1 MARLSSIL
9 CRHVLTDN
17 TVPKDAFKG
26 AKGVVFLQAAAAAV
40 GLTAFRGQGFIVAKV
55 DGAWSAP
62 AFIRLSTMGMGFSL
76 GGACQH
82 FSSNCQE
89 TDIHLLSPP
98 PHSECF
104 IWQRGRCVVHACL
117 DTYAHNGAYTPAAH
131 YFPLFGS
138 IS

>member
-1 MARLSSIL
+1 MVRMSSFL

-76 GGACQH
+76 GGAWH
-82 FSSNCQE
+82 YFSSNLPGIRHALALPSSALR
-89 TDIHLLSPP
+89 TLTMAKGMAY
-98 PHSECF
+98 
-104 IWQRGRCVVHACL
+104 GRRL
-117 DTYAHNGAYTPAAH
+117 P
-131 YFPLFGS
+131 
-138 IS
+138 